1 MEMKTKVTNINGMS
15 IEDIQRLIDSNPT
28 WDFVSS
34 GQTKYTEFYSVQTSR
49 GKLGYSDPP
58 KKVYFA
64 VFRGNENSEEFI
76 EL

>member
-1 MEMKTKVTNINGMS
+1 MKTKVTSINGMS
-15 IEDIQRLIDSNPT
+15 IEDIQQLIDSNPT

-34 GQTKYTEFYSVQTSR
+34 GQTKYTKSYSVKTAR
-49 GKLGYSDPP
+49 GTYGVSDPP

-64 VFRGNENSEEFI
+64 VFRGNENSEEFV

>member
-1 MEMKTKVTNINGMS
+1 MKTKVTSINGMS
-15 IEDIQRLIDSNPT
+15 IDDIQRLIDSNPT

-34 GQTKYTEFYSVQTSR
+34 GQTEYTKFHTVQTGR
-49 GKLGYSDPP
+49 GTHGYSDPP

-64 VFRGNENSEEFI
+64 VFRGNENSEEFV